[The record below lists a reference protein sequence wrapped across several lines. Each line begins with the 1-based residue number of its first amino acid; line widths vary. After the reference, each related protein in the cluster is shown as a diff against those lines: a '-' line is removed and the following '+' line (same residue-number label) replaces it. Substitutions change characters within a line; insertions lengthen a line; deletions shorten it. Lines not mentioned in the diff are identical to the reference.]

1 MDKEKILYHAK
12 HNGAFTIRSC
22 EYQGKWTENLDYLID
37 NKMLHWATSGLWDE
51 YNSCGQQDLYDQAIH
66 DYKITPDGEVLLA
79 IYRMAYTH
87 KNHLNEEKH
96 LRRIDEF
103 WQLIEVC
110 GKSDT
115 YFEKFL
121 TKNQKKALEYARAVY
136 HLPVV
141 TEEDLTGPDLA
152 EEFKLDPWKIKPWG
166 NEKGITN
173 ERIDEIDLD
182 EPVLK
187 SMFNMSVGLGPK
199 DSDSYRTENY
209 VLRKTNEELGE
220 MTLEMNI
227 ADGLSYKEA
236 GKDGVKGEAVDLAIC
251 AMDMFALQC
260 PRMSP
265 EEIEREFLTYMLVK
279 LNKWRNTL
287 K

>member
-79 IYRMAYTH
+79 IYRMAYAH

-96 LRRIDEF
+96 IRRVDEF
-103 WQLIEVC
+103 WQLLEFC

-121 TKNQKKALEYARAVY
+121 TKNQKKALEYARSMQN
-136 HLPVV
+136 LPVV
-141 TEEDLTGPDLA
+141 TEEDLTDPDLSPYSSIPNT
-152 EEFKLDPWKIKPWG
+152 F
-166 NEKGITN
+166 
-173 ERIDEIDLD
+173 DEIDLD

-187 SMFNMSVGLGPK
+187 SMFNMSVGLGAK

-260 PRMSP
+260 PGMSS

-279 LNKWRNTL
+279 LNKWRDTL

>member
-12 HNGAFTIRSC
+12 HNNGFTIRAC
-22 EYQGKWTENLDYLID
+22 EYQGKWTGHLDYLIHH
-37 NKMLHWATSGLWDE
+37 KMLNWVTSGLWSE
-51 YNSCGQQDLYDQAIH
+51 YESCGQTDLYDQAIH
-66 DYKITPDGEVLLA
+66 EYKITPDGEVLLSL
-79 IYRMAYTH
+79 YRLAYAH

-96 LRRIDEF
+96 RRRIDEF
-103 WQLIEVC
+103 YHLLEVC
-110 GKSDT
+110 GKESQF
-115 YFEKFL
+115 FEKHL
-121 TKNQKKALEYARAVY
+121 TKNQKKALEYARNVRE
-136 HLPVV
+136 LP
-141 TEEDLTGPDLA
+141 
-152 EEFKLDPWKIKPWG
+152 K
-166 NEKGITN
+166 
-173 ERIDEIDLD
+173 IDEAIQEPILSPYNIVPHDEWIKMEKPMRIAKIDLD

-187 SMFNMSVGLGPK
+187 SMFNMSVGLGSK
-199 DSDSYRTENY
+199 NSDEYRTENY

-260 PRMSP
+260 PMMTP
-265 EEIEREFLTYMLVK
+265 EEIEREFLAYMLVK
-279 LNKWRNTL
+279 LNKWRDTL

>member
-12 HNGAFTIRSC
+12 HNHMFTIRSC
-22 EYQGKWTENLDYLID
+22 EYVGNMMDNLDYLVS
-37 NKMLHWATSGLWDE
+37 NKMLVWLTNKLWEE
-51 YNSCGQQDLYDQAIH
+51 YSSCEQQDLYDQAIH
-66 DYKITPDGEVLLA
+66 EYKITPDGEVLLSL
-79 IYRMAYTH
+79 YRLAYTH

-96 LRRIDEF
+96 IRRIDEF
-103 WQLIEVC
+103 YQLLEVC
-110 GKSDT
+110 GKDSQ

-121 TKNQKKALEYARAVY
+121 TKNQKKALVYARQVRE
-136 HLPVV
+136 LP
-141 TEEDLTGPDLA
+141 
-152 EEFKLDPWKIKPWG
+152 KIDDGLCEPELSPY
-166 NEKGITN
+166 NIVP
-173 ERIDEIDLD
+173 IDEWIKMDRPRRIAAINLD

-187 SMFNMSVGLGPK
+187 SMFNMSVGLGAK
-199 DSDSYRTENY
+199 DSDKYRTENY
-209 VLRKTNEELGE
+209 VLRKVNEELGE

-260 PRMSP
+260 PATP
-265 EEIEREFLTYMLVK
+265 PDEIEREFLTYMLVK
-279 LNKWRNTL
+279 LNKWRDTL

>member
-22 EYQGKWTENLDYLID
+22 EYQGKWTNNLDYLIE
-37 NKMLHWATSGLWDE
+37 NKMLNWTTSGLWDE

-66 DYKITPDGEVLLA
+66 EYKITPDGEVLLSL
-79 IYRMAYTH
+79 YRLAYAH

-96 LRRIDEF
+96 IRRIQEF
-103 WQLIEVC
+103 EQLLEAC
-110 GKSDT
+110 GKSSH
-115 YFEKFL
+115 YFEKYL
-121 TKNQKKALEYARAVY
+121 TKNQKKALEYARQVRE
-136 HLPVV
+136 LPKFDTTLLVEPELSPFNLV
-141 TEEDLTGPDLA
+141 PHDEWISMD
-152 EEFKLDPWKIKPWG
+152 KSNRLD
-166 NEKGITN
+166 
-173 ERIDEIDLD
+173 RIDLD
-182 EPVLK
+182 EPVLT

-199 DSDSYRTENY
+199 NSDSYRTENY

-236 GKDGVKGEAVDLAIC
+236 GADGVKGEAVDLAIC

-260 PRMSP
+260 PAMSP
-265 EEIEREFLTYMLVK
+265 EEIEREFLSYMIVK
-279 LNKWRNTL
+279 LNKWRDTL

>member
-12 HNGAFTIRSC
+12 HNNGFTIRAC
-22 EYQGKWTENLDYLID
+22 EYPGKWTDNLDFLIQY
-37 NKMLHWATSGLWDE
+37 KMLNWVTSGLWSE
-51 YNSCGQQDLYDQAIH
+51 YESCGQQDLYGQAIH
-66 DYKITPDGEVLLA
+66 EYKITPDGEVLLA
-79 IYRMAYTH
+79 LYRLGYAH
-87 KNHLNEEKH
+87 RKHHNEEKH

-103 WQLIEVC
+103 YQLLEAC
-110 GKSDT
+110 GKDSQ

-121 TKNQKKALEYARAVY
+121 TKNQNKALEYARQVRE
-136 HLPVV
+136 LPDVSEILV
-141 TEEDLTGPDLA
+141 EPDLDSS
-152 EEFKLDPWKIKPWG
+152 FSTKYD
-166 NEKGITN
+166 
-173 ERIDEIDLD
+173 DIDL
-182 EPVLK
+182 ELPQLT

-260 PRMSP
+260 PGMSP
-265 EEIEREFLTYMLVK
+265 EEIEREFLTYMLIK
-279 LNKWRNTL
+279 LNKWRDTL

>member
-12 HNGAFTIRSC
+12 HNGGFNIRSC
-22 EYQGKWTENLDYLID
+22 EYHGKIMENLDYLIK
-37 NKMLHWATSGLWDE
+37 NKFIRWMTNELWDD
-51 YNSCGQQDLYDQAIH
+51 YSGSGQQDLYENAIH
-66 DYKITPDGEVLLA
+66 DYQITNDGEVLLA

-87 KNHLNEEKH
+87 KNHLYEEKH
-96 LRRIDEF
+96 LRRIEEF

-121 TKNQKKALEYARAVY
+121 TKNQNKALAYARQV
-136 HLPVV
+136 HCLPVV
-141 TEEDLTGPDLA
+141 TDEDLTDPDLSQHSSIPNQ
-152 EEFKLDPWKIKPWG
+152 L
-166 NEKGITN
+166 
-173 ERIDEIDLD
+173 DEIDLD
-182 EPVLK
+182 EPVLT
-187 SMFNMSVGLGPK
+187 SMFNMSTGLGPK
-199 DSDSYRTENY
+199 DSDPYRTENY

-260 PRMSP
+260 PGMSA

-279 LNKWRNTL
+279 LNKWRDTL